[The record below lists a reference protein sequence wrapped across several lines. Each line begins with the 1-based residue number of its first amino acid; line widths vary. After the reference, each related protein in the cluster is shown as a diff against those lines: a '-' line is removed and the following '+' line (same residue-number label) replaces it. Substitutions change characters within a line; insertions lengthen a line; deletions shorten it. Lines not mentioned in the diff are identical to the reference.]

1 MKNILVLQHEA
12 HEGLGA
18 WEPIFHKPVLNVITK
33 KIFAGDQ
40 VPLDE
45 ALCEYWGIVILG
57 GSMSANDPLPFIQDE
72 LKMVTQ
78 AIQLKLPILG
88 VCLGSQLIAK
98 ALGAKVYKM
107 SGVGAP
113 LGAPANI
120 GAASSTPTGNI
131 KEIGWYPIHLGISA
145 SKDEVFG
152 GLSGPM
158 MMFQWHGETFA
169 LPSGSIHLAKS
180 ELCANQAF
188 KYTDRVY
195 GLQFHCEMTDPM
207 ILNWV
212 DKGREEIVQAGLS
225 AELIIEK
232 APKYLPTLRHWATQI
247 ANKWLSVR

>member
-18 WEPIFHKPVLNVITK
+18 WEPIFHKPGLNVITK
-33 KIFAGDQ
+33 KIFAGDA

-72 LKMVTQ
+72 LKMINQ

-98 ALGAKVYKM
+98 ALGAKITRL
-107 SGVGAP
+107 AQ
-113 LGAPANI
+113 
-120 GAASSTPTGNI
+120 

-225 AELIIEK
+225 AELILEK